1 MTSYWLEEA
10 SEPLVPGGDDRVDVA
25 VVGGGV
31 TGCSCALTLA
41 ADGKRV
47 RVYDAREVASG
58 ASGRNGGIASR
69 GGAMG
74 YAEAVEVHGR
84 DAARELW
91 AVSERYVDRLEA
103 IAGDGFRRTGVVR
116 LATDA
121 EERDALL
128 RDHEELVADG
138 FASTLCDEVAERAR
152 AAYPVQ
158 AAALSPGD
166 GALVPARWVRRLAA
180 RAAAA
185 GAEFKER
192 TRVERLEDLPAEVV
206 VLATDGYTHGL
217 APELD
222 AVVSP
227 LRNQVVVTE
236 PLEPLFACPH
246 GARHG
251 YDYWQQLPD
260 GRLVFG
266 GRRDADPENEATA
279 EEALTPAIQAEL
291 ERAVEALAGRPVE
304 ITHRWAGIFGAT
316 SDALPVAGELRAGV
330 WAAAGYSGHGNVL
343 GLACGDL
350 VGRAILGDRHDLLDL
365 FAPAR
370 F

>member
-1 MTSYWLEEA
+1 MTSYWLEEQSDPFA
-10 SEPLVPGGDDRVDVA
+10 PGGDDRVEVA
-25 VVGGGV
+25 VVGAGV

-41 ADGKRV
+41 EAGRRV
-47 RVYDAREVASG
+47 RVYDRREVASG

-69 GGAMG
+69 GGATG
-74 YAEAVEVHGR
+74 YAEAVAAHGR

-91 AVSERYVDRLEA
+91 ALTERYVDRLEE

-116 LATDA
+116 LATD
-121 EERDALL
+121 EEEHTSLLADHEALL
-128 RDHEELVADG
+128 ADG
-138 FASTLCDEVAERAR
+138 FRSELCETVAERAR
-152 AAYPVQ
+152 AAYPVRS
-158 AAALSPGD
+158 AVLSPGD

-185 GAEFKER
+185 GAEFRER
-192 TRVERLEDLPAEVV
+192 TQVEDLGELPADVV

-222 AVVSP
+222 AVVYP

-236 PLEPLFACPH
+236 PLELLFERPH

-251 YDYWQQLPD
+251 YDYWQQLPA
-260 GRLVFG
+260 GQLVFG

-279 EEALTPAIQAEL
+279 DEALTPVIQAEL
-291 ERAVEALAGRPVE
+291 EQAVAALAGRTVA
-304 ITHRWAGIFGAT
+304 ITHRWPGIFGAT
-316 SDALPVAGELRAGV
+316 ADALPVVGELRPRV

-350 VGRAILGDRHDLLDL
+350 VARAILGERHDVLTL
-365 FAPAR
+365 FSPAR